1 MALESLPMEKLQPS
15 TNGRREAGPVAGIQP
30 ETSSPKLLGSTGDGG
45 DEKNAIA
52 LLEAA
57 GFAAEEA
64 DVFFVEID
72 VEELAN
78 LTLIVAHVSRKIWEP
93 SGKFVQSLGDGGGA
107 TVYFWRAVGEAAK
120 RCGDFD
126 DYWHFQ
132 FSLDEILL
140 CSRTR
145 SRRAELSI
153 EVSLERVEARGD
165 RFGSWKFGGDGIGG
179 FQAVPSDAD
188 HGGFLGLDE
197 ILPD

>member
-132 FSLDEILL
+132 FSLDENLL
-140 CSRTR
+140 TLSHPQPWCRAARRGRPRTHRGAGRSLRWPGIRRRWRRWFSSR
-145 SRRAELSI
+145 SR
-153 EVSLERVEARGD
+153 
-165 RFGSWKFGGDGIGG
+165 
-179 FQAVPSDAD
+179 
-188 HGGFLGLDE
+188 
-197 ILPD
+197 